1 MEAAADENLDVANLL
16 AEIGELDDAED
27 AAARLLQ
34 QRPEDSEAL
43 SLLAKIKHM
52 RGELS
57 EAFALWAQERA
68 MNPEGGAQMRL
79 ESLLQ
84 LVKDPER
91 GTGEFLAVGQSHL
104 WRKPAELLKLEEVFR
119 LFVAR
124 RPDAARDA
132 CDLLADKYRGKD
144 ADLFRL
150 AVLAKA
156 WIAELSGDLAGSCT
170 ILEELGRER
179 GFEGDV
185 DRALALVRVYEQ
197 LGGPEHLEKA
207 VNVCEYLA
215 RTLEPWESVTTLGRL
230 AVLNRA
236 LGRGGEAAAYEQ
248 RFLTAFQHRMHRLSL
263 ARATAIAA
271 DRYVPLDRLA
281 VIRWT
286 STVPA
291 EDPAPRQ
298 QALAMALL
306 GDRAGAG
313 ELLRTGGALLDR
325 KYLADLALLAG
336 EREPAIRLFLD
347 TLAEDPG
354 DRWVI
359 RRLLGQAGLAE
370 AKPIRKYFRQ
380 PEQGARA
387 QGILESSLRDSPLRS
402 EYWQELAALHEIR
415 GQHGEAQRC
424 GERARVLAAA
434 AERRASAVGRSLSAA
449 VYHFAG
455 RAKGLVH
462 EVWAERRPATPGRGG
477 YLEEILGGVTPELE
491 RSVRNIFLS
500 VREYARAKLPQ
511 QTAGLFDFNYSYK
524 ITKEDEPSHGAS
536 AGLPSALAFLSV
548 FLDRPLPQDLASSGE
563 LVADAHDVLVVRPI
577 GEAEFK
583 VHGAYNRNLRA
594 LILPEG
600 NRKTLEISFR
610 IPRAVRDEVV
620 WYVPDFDTAVS
631 RVFGSDIW
639 LR

>member
-1 MEAAADENLDVANLL
+1 MEVAVEETLGLANLL
-16 AEIGELDDAED
+16 VDIGELDDAESE
-27 AAARLLQ
+27 ATRLLQ
-34 QRPEDSEAL
+34 QRPDDSEAL
-43 SLLAKIKHM
+43 SLLAKIKHI

-68 MNPEGGAQMRL
+68 GASEGGAQMRL

-119 LFVAR
+119 LFAAR
-124 RPDAARDA
+124 RPDEARDA
-132 CDLLADKYRGKD
+132 CELLADKYRGKD
-144 ADLFRL
+144 PDLFKL
-150 AVLAKA
+150 AWLAKA
-156 WIAELSGDLAGSCT
+156 WIAELSGDLAGSCAV
-170 ILEELGRER
+170 LEQLGRER

-185 DRALALVRVYEQ
+185 DRALALARVYEQ
-197 LGGPEHLEKA
+197 LGDREHLEKA

-215 RTLEPWESVTTLGRL
+215 RTLDPWESVTTLGRL
-230 AVLNRA
+230 AALHRA
-236 LGRGGEAAAYEQ
+236 LGQGEEAEGYEQ
-248 RFLTAFQHRMHRLSL
+248 RFLEAFQHRMHRLPL
-263 ARATAIAA
+263 AEATAIAA
-271 DRYVPLDRLA
+271 HRYVPLDRLA
-281 VIRWT
+281 AVRCT
-286 STVPA
+286 NAEPPA
-291 EDPAPRQ
+291 DPTPRQ

-306 GDRAGAG
+306 SDRTGAAELLRGAG
-313 ELLRTGGALLDR
+313 ELLDR
-325 KYLADLALLAG
+325 KYLADLAFLEGDSESAARLYLA
-336 EREPAIRLFLD
+336 

-359 RRLLGQAGLAE
+359 RRLLDEAGRADAE
-370 AKPIRKYFRQ
+370 PIVAYFLQ
-380 PEQGARA
+380 PENGALA
-387 QGILESSLRDSPLRS
+387 QAILEASLREAPLRS
-402 EYWQELAALHEIR
+402 EYWRELAMLHEIR
-415 GQHGEAQRC
+415 GRREEARRC
-424 GERARVLAAA
+424 GERARALAEA
-434 AERRASAVGRSLSAA
+434 AERRAHTVGRALSAA

-462 EVWAERRPATPGRGG
+462 EVWAERRPVAPGRGG

-500 VREYARAKLPQ
+500 VREYARAKLPY
-511 QTAGLFDFNYSYK
+511 QTAGLLDFTYSYK

-563 LVADAHDVLVVRPI
+563 LIADAHDVLVVRPV

-583 VHGAYNRNLRA
+583 LHGAYNRNLRA

-600 NRKTLEISFR
+600 NRAALEASFR
-610 IPRAVRDEVV
+610 IPRAVREETAR
-620 WYVPDFDTAVS
+620 YVSDLDAAVS
-631 RVFGSDIW
+631 LVFGSDIW